1 MDLDFRQR
9 PPGHDKFGAL
19 GKNVNKSKQLVHFP
33 NEDKIG
39 RRKKIEYCACYPY
52 TQYTLT
58 HTIEYSQVFFLRLF
72 V

>member
-1 MDLDFRQR
+1 MKKKVLAGRKKWIWILDRDHQDF
-9 PPGHDKFGAL
+9 DKFGAL

-52 TQYTLT
+52 THSHTL
-58 HTIEYSQVFFLRLF
+58 
-72 V
+72 

>member
-1 MDLDFRQR
+1 MKKSLSWKKKVDLDFRQR

-39 RRKKIEYCACYPY
+39 RRRKIEYCARYPY
-52 TQYTLT
+52 THTL
-58 HTIEYSQVFFLRLF
+58 
-72 V
+72 